1 MKNTKFKS
9 KSQAKSKTHDKVFFT
24 KIQTK
29 KTDLRTYNGKP
40 KKQAQS
46 KGRWAKTNHMATA
59 SKSMPHRGKIHTNR
73 TMIVHKTTMGKLKT
87 NMGTKFKI
95 SKMSPLIPYKPNV
108 H

>member
-87 NMGTKFKI
+87 NMGAQN
-95 SKMSPLIPYKPNV
+95 SRLARC
-108 H
+108 HH